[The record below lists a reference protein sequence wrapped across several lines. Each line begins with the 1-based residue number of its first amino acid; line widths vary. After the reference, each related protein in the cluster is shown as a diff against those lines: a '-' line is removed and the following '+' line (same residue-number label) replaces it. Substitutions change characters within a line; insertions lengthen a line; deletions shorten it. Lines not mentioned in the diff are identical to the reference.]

1 MKDYYKRSFAINSP
15 IFIILLIGTLVLGV
29 MLRLSIPRPQ
39 VLSSQHVITLSRFAL
54 SPKFI
59 TSASLFF
66 CWVEFILSILTIL
79 ALYFLGQNMAGKV
92 AGICAAFSFAVYPY
106 FIANLYTINIFI
118 VFSFILY
125 LLSMYVGVHTM
136 SRFWNLLAGIFF
148 MISCIIEPAIIIL
161 GILPYIYFLIKQRH
175 VATLN
180 SMLFFLIGI
189 ILILGVFGLL
199 ALMGNNLANF
209 IPIGDTLFSFVDGIK
224 AFFSHPLLYITGTIW
239 PYLKNNFAYP
249 LVSGTYSYLH
259 YFIIVL
265 SILGLLY
272 SFVDENVRILSIIL
286 IFMLLQAFLMPFD
299 YVILFLMFI
308 LLASFMVDKV
318 VKDVLEL

>member
-15 IFIILLIGTLVLGV
+15 VFIILLIGTLVLGV
-29 MLRLSIPRPQ
+29 MLRLNIPRPD
-39 VLSSQHVITLSRFAL
+39 VLYSEHVTALSRFAL
-54 SPKFI
+54 TPKFI

-79 ALYFLGQNMAGKV
+79 TLYFLGQNMAGKV
-92 AGICAAFSFAVYPY
+92 SGICAAFAFAVYPY
-106 FIANLYTINIFI
+106 FVTNLYTINIFV
-118 VFSFILY
+118 VFAFILY

-136 SRFWNLLAGIFF
+136 SKFWNLLAGIFF
-148 MISCIIEPAIIIL
+148 TISCIIEPVLIIL

-180 SMLFFLIGI
+180 SMLFFLIGVI
-189 ILILGVFGLL
+189 VILGVFGLL
-199 ALMGNNLANF
+199 ALMGHNLSNF
-209 IPIGDTLFSFVDGIK
+209 IPIGDTLFGFADGIK
-224 AFFSHPLLYITGTIW
+224 KFIASPLKYITEIIW
-239 PYLKNNFAYP
+239 PYLRDNFAYP
-249 LVSGTYSYLH
+249 AVNGTYSYLH

-265 SILGLLY
+265 AILGLLY

-299 YVILFLMFI
+299 YVIIFLMFI